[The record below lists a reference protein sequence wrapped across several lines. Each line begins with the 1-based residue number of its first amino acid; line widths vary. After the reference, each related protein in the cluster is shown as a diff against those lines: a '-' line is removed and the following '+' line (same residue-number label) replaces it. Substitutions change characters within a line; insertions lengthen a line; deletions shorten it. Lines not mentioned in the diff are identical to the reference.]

1 MNRELRVRPI
11 KDGTVIDHVKAG
23 QALNVLKILGITP
36 GSKEI
41 VSMVMNVPSKKMGS
55 KDIVK
60 VENRELRENEVAQIS
75 LISPEATINIIR
87 NYEVVEKYKVTPPD
101 HVVGMLRCPNV
112 NCISNTSEPVTSK
125 FIVIKEEGGGIKL
138 RCYYC
143 ERVLSDNIADH
154 LL

>member
-23 QALNVLKILGITP
+23 QALNVLRILGIKP
-36 GSKEI
+36 GSEEI
-41 VSMVMNVPSKKMGS
+41 VSMVMNVPSKKMGR

-60 VENRELRENEVAQIS
+60 VENRELKEEEVAQIS

-87 NYEVVEKYKVTPPD
+87 NYEVVEKYRVSPPEYVT
-101 HVVGMLRCPNV
+101 GLIRCPNL
-112 NCISNTSEPVTSK
+112 NCISNTSEPVSSK
-125 FIVIKEEGGGIKL
+125 FIVMRDDGIKL

-143 ERVLSDNIADH
+143 ERVISDNIADH

>member
-1 MNRELRVRPI
+1 MERELRVRPI

-23 QALNVLKILGITP
+23 QALNVLRILGIKP

-41 VSMVMNVPSKKMGS
+41 VSIVMNVPSKKMGK

-60 VENRELRENEVAQIS
+60 VENRELREEEVAQIS

-87 NYEVVEKYKVTPPD
+87 NYEVVEKYKVTPPEY
-101 HVVGMLRCPNV
+101 VIGMLKCPNV
-112 NCISNTSEPVTSK
+112 NCISNTSEPVESK
-125 FIVIKEEGGGIKL
+125 FMVTRENGIKL

-143 ERVLSDNIADH
+143 ERVLSENIADH